1 MSDRFVIGSRGSQLA
16 LTQAEWVKAC
26 LSLFRPGIEVHIEI
40 IRTSG
45 DVKTDPLSVIGGKGV
60 FTKELEDALLD
71 QRIDIAV
78 HSLKD
83 LPTIVPEGLSIAAIC
98 KREDPRDALVLQQ
111 DSDLACASL
120 ADLPAGAIVG
130 TSSPRRSAQLA
141 HLRPDLA
148 IKDLR
153 GNVDTRL
160 RKLDEGQYT
169 AVILASAG
177 LRRLGLSDR
186 ISAAIP
192 TDLMLPAVGQG
203 AIGIEIRADDAAAG
217 DVLKKLN
224 HEPTRI
230 ACTAERALLRAL
242 GGGCQLPIA
251 GHGVTDCYELR
262 IDGLV
267 ASRDGQQIVRDQI
280 SGPIEDAERL
290 GTKLADRLLERG
302 AKKLLSEERGQA
314 PFLT

>member
-1 MSDRFVIGSRGSQLA
+1 
-16 LTQAEWVKAC
+16 
-26 LSLFRPGIEVHIEI
+26 
-40 IRTSG
+40 
-45 DVKTDPLSVIGGKGV
+45 
-60 FTKELEDALLD
+60 
-71 QRIDIAV
+71 
-78 HSLKD
+78 
-83 LPTIVPEGLSIAAIC
+83 LSIAAIC

-217 DVLKKLN
+217 DDAHRL
-224 HEPTRI
+224 HSGTSAASGAGR
-230 ACTAERALLRAL
+230 R
-242 GGGCQLPIA
+242 LP
-251 GHGVTDCYELR
+251 VTDRRTRRY
-262 IDGLV
+262 
-267 ASRDGQQIVRDQI
+267 
-280 SGPIEDAERL
+280 
-290 GTKLADRLLERG
+290 
-302 AKKLLSEERGQA
+302 
-314 PFLT
+314 